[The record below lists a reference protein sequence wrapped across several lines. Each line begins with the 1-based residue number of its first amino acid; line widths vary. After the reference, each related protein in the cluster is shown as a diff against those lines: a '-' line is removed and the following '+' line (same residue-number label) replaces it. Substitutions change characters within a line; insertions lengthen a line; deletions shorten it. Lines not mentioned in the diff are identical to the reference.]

1 MKTKD
6 KHRPHNRFRSRDGFK
21 PSTMKRRTEMQSSF
35 MKFSLFLVV
44 ALCLQTDAN
53 EHPQSMPWRS
63 NRHALSTATSCEM
76 RFRSSSEPGVPP
88 RLSHVM
94 QLRGGRRGKDASGR
108 NSKTKHLLA
117 DDDDE
122 GEEGLEPVELAGPPP
137 AGGLSD
143 SEEIDQLNVAPP
155 DQSDFLF
162 LLHLPEEVPSGWD
175 PDQDWNLRISS
186 KTWWKEMRE
195 RSTFDS
201 LPDAWSKYQHAIRIG
216 AVPWLLEVLS
226 QSNIA
231 SLGTNK
237 RMIRWNQTAMH
248 LAAQRGNVKTLQ
260 VLLDHG
266 GDIQAKRHRQDG
278 NRMTPLHSAAIY
290 GRTETCKFLIEAGAD
305 RNALDVEGYTALDHS
320 IDLKRENTTKLL
332 LEFGRSR
339 TQNGSPTRYGLTGK
353 RSMRVHRDVVKL
365 LIRYKRDPCRDS
377 DDRNSNETDTDELI
391 KQIYAI
397 RYEHPMFAGAE
408 IMEDNDVEEPF
419 MKKKAKKVQQ
429 ADISSDVE
437 TDSWESFEEEMR
449 KNKSLQSDEK
459 IEHEDK
465 QDRKDELSKGWSSD

>member
-1 MKTKD
+1 
-6 KHRPHNRFRSRDGFK
+6 
-21 PSTMKRRTEMQSSF
+21 MKRRTEMQSSF

-231 SLGTNK
+231 VNAPDPEQ
-237 RMIRWNQTAMH
+237 WNQTAMH

-266 GDIQAKRHRQDG
+266 GDIQAKDG

-332 LEFGRSR
+332 LEFGCECPKHDRENAIKNSEWIPDPLWPD
-339 TQNGSPTRYGLTGK
+339 G
-353 RSMRVHRDVVKL
+353 
-365 LIRYKRDPCRDS
+365 YKRDPCRDS